1 MKRTKIQKNNESS
14 SKTSNGSPLLQVNDL
29 LAKFFNKLHLSILSG
44 SKKIIPYIKNNPWE
58 AVAVFMATVAIGT
71 LFWIVLTLSHL
82 MDVQMTAPDKA
93 DAFHYSATIQKD
105 QDGEFVRAVD
115 MVNSYIK
122 DKKIL
127 YQYDVKEAN
136 VNTRLNDA
144 LLNEE
149 LTPLEVQLEVPEN
162 KNKRF
167 VADITYQTVAISR
180 DEAGNI
186 TEENVIESHAKTFEF
201 APRNATN
208 E

>member
-1 MKRTKIQKNNESS
+1 MKRTKIHKNSDLLT
-14 SKTSNGSPLLQVNDL
+14 KTPNNSAFLKVNDL

-44 SKKIIPYIKNNPWE
+44 AKKTKHYIRDNPWE
-58 AVAVFMATVAIGT
+58 AVAIFVAVIFVSIIVWIMLT
-71 LFWIVLTLSHL
+71 LFYL
-82 MDVQMTAPDKA
+82 MDVQTTAPDKA
-93 DAFHYSATIQKD
+93 DTFHYSATIQKD
-105 QDGEFVRAVD
+105 QNGGFVRAVD

-136 VNTRLNDA
+136 INTRLNDA

-162 KNKRF
+162 KYKRF
-167 VADITYQTVAISR
+167 VADITYQTVTISR

-186 TEENVIESHAKTFEF
+186 TDESVVESHAKTFEF
-201 APRNATN
+201 APRNVTN
-208 E
+208 

>member
-1 MKRTKIQKNNESS
+1 MKRTQIHKKDNLST
-14 SKTSNGSPLLQVNDL
+14 KTPSNSTLLKANDL

-44 SKKIIPYIKNNPWE
+44 AKKTKHYIRNNPWE
-58 AVAVFMATVAIGT
+58 AMAIFVAVIIVSIIV
-71 LFWIVLTLSHL
+71 WIMLTLSYL
-82 MDVQMTAPDKA
+82 MDVQTTAPDKA
-93 DAFHYSATIQKD
+93 DTFHYSATIQKD

-136 VNTRLNDA
+136 INARLNDA
-144 LLNEE
+144 LINEE

-162 KNKRF
+162 KDKRF
-167 VADITYQTVAISR
+167 VADITYETVEISR

-186 TEENVIESHAKTFEF
+186 TDENVVESHAKTFEF
-201 APRNATN
+201 TPRNATT

>member
-1 MKRTKIQKNNESS
+1 MKRTKIHKNDESS
-14 SKTSNGSPLLQVNDL
+14 KKTPNGSLLLQVNDL

-44 SKKIIPYIKNNPWE
+44 SKKIIPYIKSNPWE
-58 AVAVFMATVAIGT
+58 AMAVFMATVAIAT
-71 LFWIVLTLSHL
+71 LFGIFLTLSHL
-82 MDVQMTAPDKA
+82 MDIQTTAPDKA
-93 DAFHYSATIQKD
+93 DTFHYSATIQKD
-105 QDGEFVRAVD
+105 QDGEFIRVVD

-186 TEENVIESHAKTFEF
+186 AEESITESHTKTFEF
-201 APRNATN
+201 APRNVTN
-208 E
+208 

>member
-1 MKRTKIQKNNESS
+1 MKRTKIHKNSDLLT
-14 SKTSNGSPLLQVNDL
+14 KTPNNSAFPKVNDL

-44 SKKIIPYIKNNPWE
+44 AKKTKHYIRDNPWE
-58 AVAVFMATVAIGT
+58 AVAIFVAVIFVSIIVWIMLT
-71 LFWIVLTLSHL
+71 LFYL
-82 MDVQMTAPDKA
+82 MDVQTTAPDKA
-93 DAFHYSATIQKD
+93 DTFHYSATIQKD
-105 QDGEFVRAVD
+105 QNGGFVRAVD

-136 VNTRLNDA
+136 INTRLNDA

-162 KNKRF
+162 KYKRF
-167 VADITYQTVAISR
+167 VADITYQTVTISR

-186 TEENVIESHAKTFEF
+186 TDESVVESHAKTFEF
-201 APRNATN
+201 APRNVTN
-208 E
+208 